1 MSNGSGGNIEFHN
14 VRHPGEMGL
23 PEAAAF
29 LDYLA
34 GPGEAT
40 LFQMAEAN
48 QALRLLYEAVLKK
61 PLTKLAPAAGLPEG
75 LSGAAPKLLE
85 QMRHVLRV
93 RHYAR
98 RTEDCYVDWTRR
110 FIVFHNKRHP
120 AAMGAAEVSRFLTD
134 LAVNG

>member
-1 MSNGSGGNIEFHN
+1 M
-14 VRHPGEMGL
+14 
-23 PEAAAF
+23 AA
-29 LDYLA
+29 
-34 GPGEAT
+34 
-40 LFQMAEAN
+40 AN

-61 PLTKLAPAAGLPEG
+61 PLTKLTPAAGLPEG